1 MKLPENLH
9 QALRQAEKL
18 YGRTQIEVAI
28 SRMGTELD
36 RLLDGEQ
43 AVFISVMQGAVVFA
57 GALALAVRS
66 PLEFDYVH
74 ATRYLGN
81 TTGGELQ
88 WRQSPQIA
96 LQGRTIILADDIL
109 DEGHTLVAIREW
121 CLTHGARKVLIA
133 VLCIKRHGRCV
144 PGLQADSIGLEVPD
158 RYVFGYGMDF
168 REQGRNL
175 PAIYAL
181 PGDEL

>member
-1 MKLPENLH
+1 MKLPENLD
-9 QALRQAEKL
+9 QALCQASKL
-18 YGRTQIEVAI
+18 YDRTKIEAAI
-28 SRMGTELD
+28 TRMGVELD
-36 RLLDGEQ
+36 RLLDAEG
-43 AVFISVMQGAVVFA
+43 AIFLSVMHGAVVFA
-57 GALALAVRS
+57 GSLALAIRS

-74 ATRYLGN
+74 ATRYQGS

-88 WRQSPQIA
+88 WRQSPRIS
-96 LQGRTIILADDIL
+96 LEGRTIILADDIL
-109 DEGHTLVAIREW
+109 DEGNTLAAIRAW

-144 PGLQADSIGLEVPD
+144 PGLHADSVGLEVPD

-168 REQGRNL
+168 KEQGRNL

-181 PGDEL
+181 PGDGV